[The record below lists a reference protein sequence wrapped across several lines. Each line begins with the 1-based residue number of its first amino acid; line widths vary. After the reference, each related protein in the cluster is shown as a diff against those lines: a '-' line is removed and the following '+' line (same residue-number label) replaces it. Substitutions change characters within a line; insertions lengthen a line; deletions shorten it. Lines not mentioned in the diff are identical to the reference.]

1 MNYDI
6 SIIIPC
12 LNEEQNAEHLVA
24 RINEYLRTLTPLRC
38 EVIFVDDGSTDGTF
52 QKLYKAPH
60 KAYAAKIIRFS
71 RNFGSHAALYAGIR
85 AARGLYTTYL
95 AADLQY
101 PLEVVGPLYR
111 KCLEG
116 YDLVRLERE
125 SSRDPA
131 LKRFLSKGYA
141 ALMRAF
147 VTPDYPANG
156 FDIVMFHQ
164 KVRDEINDHAE
175 ANSSILLRILS
186 LGFKH
191 ASISSEKK
199 ERLHGRS
206 KWTLRKNV
214 KLLVD
219 SFISFSHMPVRCIS
233 LVGLG
238 FLLFGIFYSLWNM
251 GSGGLTLERVT
262 IVILLVGLGL
272 TNLSIGIIGEYLW
285 RTYEVVR
292 HKKVYIIDSV
302 VELN

>member
-1 MNYDI
+1 MSYDI

-12 LNEEQNAEHLVA
+12 LNEEENVELLVA
-24 RINEYLRTLTPLRC
+24 RTNEYLQTLSPLRC

-52 QKLYKAPH
+52 QKLYKAQH
-60 KAYAAKIIRFS
+60 KTYSAKIVRFS

-101 PLEVVGPLYR
+101 PLEAVGQLYR

-125 SSRDPA
+125 SSRDPF
-131 LKRFLSKGYA
+131 LKRVLSRAYA
-141 ALMRAF
+141 ALMRTL

-164 KVRDEINDHAE
+164 KVRDELNTHAE

-191 ASISSEKK
+191 TSITSEKK
-199 ERLHGRS
+199 ERQYGSS
-206 KWTLRKNV
+206 KWTMRKNI

-219 SFISFSHMPVRCIS
+219 SLVSFSFAPVRFII

-238 FLLFGIFYSLWNM
+238 FFGLGILYAFWNM
-251 GSGGLTLERVT
+251 GAGSLTLERVI
-262 IVILLVGLGL
+262 IVILLTGIGL

-292 HKKVYIIDSV
+292 QKKIYIIDSV